1 MESRKFILQQTAI
14 LSAGHLICLAIML
27 GIFSLLGYW
36 GWDVAV
42 GGAIGTILAVLNFFF
57 TAIGADMAAD
67 KAEVHQDAKGG
78 RGMIRTSYSLRL
90 VILAVLLFAF
100 GKILQAYGENG
111 ICNLFALVLPLVFTT
126 PILMVTQFF
135 QKDR

>member
-1 MESRKFILQQTAI
+1 MNSRKFILQQTAI
-14 LSAGHLICLAIML
+14 LSAGHLICLAIMV

-36 GWDVAV
+36 GWDVVV
-42 GGAIGTILAVLNFFF
+42 GGVVGTVLAILNFFF

-67 KAEVHQDAKGG
+67 KAEVNQDAKGG
-78 RGMIRTSYSLRL
+78 KGLIRSSYALRL
-90 VILAVLLFAF
+90 AILALLLFAS
-100 GKILQAYGENG
+100 GKILQTYGENG
-111 ICNLFALVLPLVFTT
+111 TCTLFALVLPLVFTT